1 MGKSKNKV
9 VDLKPTEITK
19 EELQNMQQAVANINT
34 HRNDIV
40 QLELQKHVAV
50 QSVFQ
55 VNEQLIMMQ
64 KNLQETYGTN
74 NIDIQTG
81 VINYGEDEP
90 SNKED
95 NDR

>member
-1 MGKSKNKV
+1 
-9 VDLKPTEITK
+9 
-19 EELQNMQQAVANINT
+19 
-34 HRNDIV
+34 
-40 QLELQKHVAV
+40 
-50 QSVFQ
+50 
-55 VNEQLIMMQ
+55 MQ